1 MNKCIMCGRLV
12 ADPEVRQTQGGDFIA
27 RYTLAVDRRF
37 KKDGEQNADFIR
49 CIVFGKGAEF
59 TEKYLRKGIK
69 MIIEGHI
76 QTGSYKNRDGQTVY
90 TTDIVV
96 ESQEFAESKAAQQQ
110 SQDQPKSKTENHNTY
125 YGSDL
130 KGSSHHEINEG
141 FMDIPDGVDDEGL
154 PFN

>member
-1 MNKCIMCGRLV
+1 MNKVLISGRLT
-12 ADPEVRQTQGGDFIA
+12 ADPEVRYSNGGDAIA
-27 RYTLAVDRRF
+27 KYTLAVDRRF

-90 TTDIVV
+90 TTDVVV
-96 ESQEFAESKAAQQQ
+96 ESQEFAESRAAQQQ
-110 SQDQPKSKTENHNTY
+110 SQDQAKPKTENHNTY
-125 YGSDL
+125 YGSNLRGTPSSDL
-130 KGSSHHEINEG
+130 GDG
-141 FMDIPDGVDDEGL
+141 FYDIPDGVEDGV
-154 PFN
+154 PFT

>member
-1 MNKCIMCGRLV
+1 MNKVLISGRLT
-12 ADPEVRQTQGGDFIA
+12 ADPEVRYSNGGDAIA
-27 RYTLAVDRRF
+27 KYTLAVDRRF

-59 TEKYLRKGIK
+59 TEKYLHKGTK
-69 MIIEGHI
+69 MIIEGRI

-90 TTDIVV
+90 TTDVVV
-96 ESQEFAESKAAQQQ
+96 ESQEFAESRAAQQQ
-110 SQDQPKSKTENHNTY
+110 SYDQPKSKTENPNTY

-130 KGSSHHEINEG
+130 KGSSRDEINEG

>member
-12 ADPEVRQTQGGDFIA
+12 ANPEVRQTQGGDLIA

-96 ESQEFAESKAAQQQ
+96 ESQEFAESKVAQQQ

-130 KGSSHHEINEG
+130 KGSSRDEINEG

>member
-1 MNKCIMCGRLV
+1 MCGKLKKN
-12 ADPEVRQTQGGDFIA
+12 PEVRYSQNMTVA
-27 RYTLAVDRRF
+27 RYTIAVDRRF

-76 QTGSYKNRDGQTVY
+76 QTGSYKNRDGQTVD
-90 TTDIVV
+90 TTDVVV
-96 ESQEFAESKAAQQQ
+96 ESQEFAESRAAQQQ
-110 SQDQPKSKTENHNTY
+110 SQDQAKPKTENHNTY

-130 KGSSHHEINEG
+130 KGSSRHEINEG
-141 FMDIPDGVDDEGL
+141 FMDIPDGMDDEGL

>member
-1 MNKCIMCGRLV
+1 MNKVLISGRLT
-12 ADPEVRQTQGGDFIA
+12 ADPEVRYSNGGDAIA
-27 RYTLAVDRRF
+27 KYTLAVDRRF

-90 TTDIVV
+90 TTDVVV
-96 ESQEFAESKAAQQQ
+96 ESQEFAESRAAQQQ
-110 SQDQPKSKTENHNTY
+110 SHDQTKPKMENHNTY
-125 YGSDL
+125 YGSNLRGASASDL
-130 KGSSHHEINEG
+130 GDG
-141 FMDIPDGVDDEGL
+141 FYNIPDGVEDESV
-154 PFN
+154 PFS

>member
-1 MNKCIMCGRLV
+1 MNKVIVSGRLT
-12 ADPEVRQTQGGDFIA
+12 ADPEVRYSNSGDAIA

-59 TEKYLRKGIK
+59 TEKYLHKGTK
-69 MIIEGHI
+69 MIVEGRI
-76 QTGSYKNRDGQTVY
+76 QTGSYKNKDGQTVY
-90 TTDIVV
+90 TTDVVV

-110 SQDQPKSKTENHNTY
+110 SQDQPKSKTESHNIY

>member
-1 MNKCIMCGRLV
+1 MNKVLISGRLT
-12 ADPEVRQTQGGDFIA
+12 ADPEVRYSNSGDAIA
-27 RYTLAVDRRF
+27 KYTLAVDRRF

-90 TTDIVV
+90 TTDVVV

-110 SQDQPKSKTENHNTY
+110 SQGQIKTKMENHNTY

-130 KGSSHHEINEG
+130 RGTPASDLGDG
-141 FMDIPDGVDDEGL
+141 FYNIPDGVEDESV
-154 PFN
+154 PFS